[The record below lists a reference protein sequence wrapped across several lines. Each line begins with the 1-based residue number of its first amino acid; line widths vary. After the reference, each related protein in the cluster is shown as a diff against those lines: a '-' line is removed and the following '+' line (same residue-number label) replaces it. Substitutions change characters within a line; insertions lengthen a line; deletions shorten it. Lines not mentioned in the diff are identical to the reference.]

1 MREALALYLVGL
13 KAPARELADD
23 QLGGRG
29 VARRSGPPVRLL
41 GGDPARE
48 QGRRAAVEQDVRGQ
62 SLRQRSGLRLEREHR
77 QHQRQERWDESRPVD
92 ARLDHLCVQPT
103 IPKVTASA
111 PRILLVDDEDAVQKL
126 LTYPLRKEGYEVVP
140 ALDGRE
146 ALDRLSEDTFDLVV
160 LDVMMPRMDGFDVC
174 REIRARSTVPI
185 IMLTAKT
192 EEIDKVLGLELGA
205 DDYITK
211 PFSVREFRSRVKAV
225 LRRAA
230 LTHTEEQFEEPIE
243 AGELRIDFEKRLVE
257 VRGAAVRL
265 TYVEFEI
272 LAALAR
278 APGRVFSRTMLLE
291 RVWGDAAYRDPRTI
305 DVHIRHLREK
315 LESEPKTPELILTVR
330 GVGYRFRDG

>member
-1 MREALALYLVGL
+1 L
-13 KAPARELADD
+13 
-23 QLGGRG
+23 
-29 VARRSGPPVRLL
+29 S
-41 GGDPARE
+41 
-48 QGRRAAVEQDVRGQ
+48 
-62 SLRQRSGLRLEREHR
+62 
-77 QHQRQERWDESRPVD
+77 
-92 ARLDHLCVQPT
+92 T
-103 IPKVTASA
+103 TA
-111 PRILLVDDEDAVQKL
+111 PRILLVDDELSVQKL
-126 LTYPLRKEGYEVVP
+126 LAYPLRKEGYDVIP

-146 ALDRLSEDTFDLVV
+146 ALERLRDDNFDLVV
-160 LDVMMPRMDGFDVC
+160 LDVMLPRMDGFDVC
-174 REIRARSTVPI
+174 RAIRSRSTVPI

-192 EEIDKVLGLELGA
+192 EETDKVLGLELGA

-230 LTHTEEQFEEPIE
+230 LAQPETQFEEPID
-243 AGELRIDFEKRLVE
+243 AGELSIDFEKRSVV
-257 VRGAAVRL
+257 VRGESARL

-315 LESEPKTPELILTVR
+315 LEQESKTPELILTVR
-330 GVGYRFRDG
+330 GVGYRFRDS

>member
-1 MREALALYLVGL
+1 M
-13 KAPARELADD
+13 
-23 QLGGRG
+23 
-29 VARRSGPPVRLL
+29 
-41 GGDPARE
+41 
-48 QGRRAAVEQDVRGQ
+48 
-62 SLRQRSGLRLEREHR
+62 
-77 QHQRQERWDESRPVD
+77 
-92 ARLDHLCVQPT
+92 
-103 IPKVTASA
+103 TASA

-126 LTYPLRKEGYEVVP
+126 LTYPLRKEGYDVVP
-140 ALDGRE
+140 ALDGEE
-146 ALDRLSEDTFDLVV
+146 ALERLDEDTFDLVV
-160 LDVMMPRMDGFDVC
+160 LDVMLPKKDGFDVC
-174 REIRARSTVPI
+174 REIRSRSTVPI

-230 LTHTEEQFEEPIE
+230 LAAPEEQYEEPIE
-243 AGELRIDFEKRLVE
+243 AGELRIDFEKRLVV
-257 VRGAAVRL
+257 VRDESVRL

-278 APGRVFSRTMLLE
+278 TPGRVFSRTMLLE